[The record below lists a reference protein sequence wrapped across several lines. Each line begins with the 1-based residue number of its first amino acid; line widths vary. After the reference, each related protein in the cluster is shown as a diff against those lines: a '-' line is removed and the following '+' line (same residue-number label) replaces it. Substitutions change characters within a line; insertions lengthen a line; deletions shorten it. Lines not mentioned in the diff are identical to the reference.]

1 MDISLFFFKHIIS
14 MDSTFGRL
22 PRSKNCSYNILID
35 FEHGLFGLNGFF
47 IIRVIRVR

>member
-1 MDISLFFFKHIIS
+1 

-22 PRSKNCSYNILID
+22 PKNCSYNILID

-47 IIRVIRVR
+47 IIRLIRVIRVR

>member
-1 MDISLFFFKHIIS
+1 

-22 PRSKNCSYNILID
+22 PKHCSYNILID
-35 FEHGLFGLNGFF
+35 SEHGLFGLHGFF